1 MPGGPATRRYKP
13 KAVVAEEA
21 ARCLEMH
28 LAGAT
33 FRTIAQR
40 TGLATGTVQ
49 NRIKTALA
57 AVIVP
62 GVEEMRQTEGE
73 RLRYLLSKLEPAVEK
88 GDREAIK
95 LSAQLSASYR
105 KLYGLNAP
113 EAHTVQL
120 HQVTQADLELVDL
133 VNEMRAKVQT
143 EEAQLREQTS

>member
-1 MPGGPATRRYKP
+1 MATGPAAHRNRS
-13 KAVVAEEA
+13 KAQVADEA
-21 ARCLEMH
+21 ARCFEMH

-33 FRTIAQR
+33 IRTIATR
-40 TGLATGTVQ
+40 MGFSTATVQ
-49 NRIKTALA
+49 KRLQTAIA
-57 AVIVP
+57 AVVVP
-62 GVEEMRQTEGE
+62 GVDEMRNTEGE

-113 EAHTVQL
+113 EKSVVQL

-133 VNEMRAKVQT
+133 VNEARTRMHQ
-143 EEAQLREQTS
+143 EEAQLKEQA